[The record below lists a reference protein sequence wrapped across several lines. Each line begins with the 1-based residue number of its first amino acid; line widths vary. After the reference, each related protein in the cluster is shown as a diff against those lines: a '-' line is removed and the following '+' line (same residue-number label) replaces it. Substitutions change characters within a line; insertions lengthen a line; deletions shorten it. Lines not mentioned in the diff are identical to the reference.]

1 MVFIL
6 LFMLSYLVGNMSV
19 ELTVE
24 QRLRDAVAPLKEPLS
39 TDKQHPIDLNWYLF
53 IQAAVSQI
61 N

>member
-39 TDKQHPIDLNWYLF
+39 TDKQHPMDLN
-53 IQAAVSQI
+53 
-61 N
+61 